1 MTEVV
6 AELPK
11 PAAVHDVPVDLSK
24 LKRVGARP
32 SFLDYLVQL
41 WDFRQFIY
49 YDARARVQSGTR
61 RDKLGSAWLI
71 LNPVFNGL
79 TYFLVFG
86 LLLNTSKGI
95 PNFIGYLVIGVF
107 MYQITSGAIMN
118 GARSMQQNKSLVQG
132 FSFPRAA
139 LPIGVNLRELLANI
153 PMIIAMLL
161 IVLVVPPVEPIS
173 WRWLLLVPVLALQF
187 SFNLGVGLIL
197 ARVISKV
204 NDVTHLLPFML
215 RLVMYLSAVF
225 YSLDRFKDHP
235 VILKVMELNP
245 MFIIID
251 ITRDSVLYGVT
262 PSWESWATLTA
273 WASIALVVGMLFFW
287 RAEESYVRG

>member
-6 AELPK
+6 DQLPK
-11 PAAVHDVPVDLSK
+11 PAVVHDVPVELGT

-32 SFLDYLVQL
+32 KFLDYLVQL
-41 WDFRQFIY
+41 WNFRQFIF

-95 PNFIGYLVIGVF
+95 PNFVGYLVIGVF
-107 MYQITSGAIMN
+107 MYQITSGAIMS

-139 LPIGVNLRELLANI
+139 LPIGVNLRELLANV

-161 IVLVVPPVEPIS
+161 IILVVPPVEPIT
-173 WRWLLLVPVLALQF
+173 WRWLLLIPVLALQF
-187 SFNLGVGLIL
+187 ALNLGLGLIL
-197 ARVISKV
+197 ARIISRV

-225 YSLDRFKDHP
+225 YSLERFKDHP
-235 VILKVMELNP
+235 ALLRVMEANP
-245 MFIIID
+245 MFLIID

-262 PSWESWATLTA
+262 PSMHSWFMLTA
-273 WASIALVVGMLFFW
+273 WASIALIVGMLFFW
-287 RAEESYVRG
+287 KAEESYVRG

>member
-1 MTEVV
+1 MTEAV

-32 SFLDYLVQL
+32 PFPDYLVQL

-49 YDARARVQSGTR
+49 YDARARVQSSTH

-107 MYQITSGAIMN
+107 MFQITSGAIMS
-118 GARSMQQNKSLVQG
+118 GARSLQQNKSLVQG

-139 LPIGVNLRELLANI
+139 LPIGVNLRELLAKI
-153 PMIIAMLL
+153 PMFIAMLL
-161 IVLVVPPVEPIS
+161 IILLVPPVEPIS
-173 WRWLLLVPVLALQF
+173 WRWLLLFPVLALQF

-197 ARVISKV
+197 ARMIS
-204 NDVTHLLPFML
+204 
-215 RLVMYLSAVF
+215 RLTMSRTCCRLCCGLSCT
-225 YSLDRFKDHP
+225 YQ
-235 VILKVMELNP
+235 
-245 MFIIID
+245 
-251 ITRDSVLYGVT
+251 
-262 PSWESWATLTA
+262 
-273 WASIALVVGMLFFW
+273 LFFIHLTGS
-287 RAEESYVRG
+287 RTTRSF

>member
-1 MTEVV
+1 MTEAV

-11 PAAVHDVPVDLSK
+11 PAAVHDVPVDLSQ

-71 LNPVFNGL
+71 LNPAFNGL

-107 MYQITSGAIMN
+107 MFQITSGAIMS
-118 GARSMQQNKSLVQG
+118 GARSLQQNKSLVQG

-139 LPIGVNLRELLANI
+139 LPIGVNLRELLGKI

-173 WRWLLLVPVLALQF
+173 WRWLLVVPVLVLQF
-187 SFNLGVGLIL
+187 SFNLGIGLIL
-197 ARVISKV
+197 ARIISKV
-204 NDVTHLLPFML
+204 NDVTHLLPFIL

-235 VILKVMELNP
+235 VILKLMELNP